1 MFKKVLVANRGEIAV
16 RIIRA
21 CRDLGLRTVA
31 VYSEV
36 DKEAPHVHLA
46 DEAHLIGG
54 AQETKSYLDMAAL
67 MRAVTDS
74 GADAIHPG
82 YGFLSE
88 NHRFAEVCRAW
99 GITFIGPDPGAI
111 EEMGVKARAKERMR
125 AAGVPVAPGSDGTLR
140 DPSEAAEVA
149 RRIGYP
155 VLVKASAG
163 GGGRGIRVVHDE
175 QELAQAMERAAAE
188 AQAYFGD
195 GQLYLE
201 KYLPDPRHIEIQVL
215 ADAHGRVVSLGERES
230 SMQRRRQ
237 KILEEAPAVPVDAA
251 LRRRMGEAAA
261 KAAAAVGYK
270 SAGTV
275 EFLLD
280 RDGSFYF
287 MEMNTRVQVEHPCT
301 ELVTGVDIVAEQ
313 LRVAMG
319 EPLDLPEAVEPS
331 GWAVECRVNAEDP
344 ERNFLPC
351 PGTITAYEAPGG
363 PWVRVDSG
371 VSAGSVVSPFY
382 DSLLAKVITWGRD
395 RTQAL
400 DRMRR
405 ALREFR
411 VEGITTTIPLHL
423 KLLEDPD
430 FRHGEYH
437 INFLEQRFGQP

>member
-54 AQETKSYLDMAAL
+54 AQEAKSYLDMAAL

-215 ADAHGRVVSLGERES
+215 ADAHGRVASLGERES

-405 ALREFR
+405 ALQEFR

-430 FRHGEYH
+430 FRRGEYH

>member
-1 MFKKVLVANRGEIAV
+1 LFKKVLVANRGEIAV

-54 AQETKSYLDMAAL
+54 AQEAKSYLDMAAL

-215 ADAHGRVVSLGERES
+215 ADAHGRVASLGERES

-405 ALREFR
+405 ALQEFR

-430 FRHGEYH
+430 FRRGEYH

>member
-215 ADAHGRVVSLGERES
+215 ADAHGRVASLGERES

-405 ALREFR
+405 ALQEFR

>member
-1 MFKKVLVANRGEIAV
+1 MFQKVLIANRGEIAL
-16 RIIRA
+16 RIQRA
-21 CRDLGLRTVA
+21 CRELGIPTVA
-31 VYSEV
+31 VHSTA
-36 DKEAPHVHLA
+36 DATAMHVRLA
-46 DEAHLIGG
+46 DESVCIGPP
-54 AQETKSYLDMAAL
+54 AARDSYLNIPSILSAA
-67 MRAVTDS
+67 AIT

-88 NHRFAEVCRAW
+88 NAKFAEMVEAH
-99 GITFIGPDPGAI
+99 GLTFIGPAPAHI
-111 EEMGVKARAKERMR
+111 RMMGDKIAAKAAM
-125 AAGVPVAPGSDGTLR
+125 AGLGVPLVPGSDGEVTDLAAAR
-140 DPSEAAEVA
+140 DVAA
-149 RRIGYP
+149 RIGYP

-215 ADAHGRVVSLGERES
+215 ADAHGRVASLGERES

-405 ALREFR
+405 ALQEFR

-430 FRHGEYH
+430 FRRGEYH

>member
-1 MFKKVLVANRGEIAV
+1 MLVANRGEIAV

-54 AQETKSYLDMAAL
+54 AQEAKSYLDMAAL

-215 ADAHGRVVSLGERES
+215 ADAHGRVASLGERES

-405 ALREFR
+405 ALQEFR

-430 FRHGEYH
+430 FRRGEYH